1 MAALAEDVVLDGRES
16 VGRGHG
22 GREGRVLRRLLVADH
37 PASAK
42 VRRQLR
48 PDARQVPARDDREKK
63 RLVSSRGIF

>member
-1 MAALAEDVVLDGRES
+1 MAAALAEDVVLDGRER

-37 PASAK
+37 PAGAE

-48 PDARQVPARDDREKK
+48 PDARVVTACM
-63 RLVSSRGIF
+63 G